1 MRKFF
6 RKMFSSL
13 GTSLIGIHL
22 IGVGI
27 SFAVFS
33 YQYAREHG
41 FMSWLIFGEVVPA
54 LKSVVWE
61 VFLVV
66 ALIQSPVQSPP
77 ITSITQNLM
86 TSPVTGEDERTGY
99 WWEKRSDSD
108 KLSYIAGF
116 ADGLNFTTGM
126 VTPWVDIGL
135 HPEQLSDT
143 NKDEI
148 TELWI
153 QRASEFTQ
161 IMKCFGEFSGNELEQ
176 DLNGYYKA
184 DKNREVSIG
193 TAIWILE
200 IEPRIIPDWLLEQR
214 INELKRSSKGRYD
227 YLKKKYLEEKLR
239 RKKS

>member
-41 FMSWLIFGEVVPA
+41 IMSWLIFGEVVPA

-61 VFLVV
+61 VFLVI

-77 ITSITQNLM
+77 ITSITQDLM
-86 TSPVTGEDERTGY
+86 NIPVTGQDELTGY
-99 WWEKRSDSD
+99 WWSSSQDSE
-108 KLSYIAGF
+108 KLSYIEGIG
-116 ADGLNFTTGM
+116 DGLNFVTTM
-126 VTPWVDIGL
+126 VAPFVYTGL
-135 HPEQLSDT
+135 HFGSLSDEE
-143 NKDEI
+143 KDGV
-148 TELWI
+148 TELWE
-153 QRASEFTQ
+153 QRASEIAK
-161 IMKCFGEFSGNELEQ
+161 IMKCFRELSDDELKE
-176 DLNGYYKA
+176 DLNEYYKA
-184 DKNREVSIG
+184 DKNREISIG
-193 TAIWILE
+193 TAIWIIE
-200 IEPRIIPDWLLEQR
+200 IEPRVIPDWLLEQR
-214 INELKRSSKGRYD
+214 INELKTLPDERYE

-239 RKKS
+239 RKS